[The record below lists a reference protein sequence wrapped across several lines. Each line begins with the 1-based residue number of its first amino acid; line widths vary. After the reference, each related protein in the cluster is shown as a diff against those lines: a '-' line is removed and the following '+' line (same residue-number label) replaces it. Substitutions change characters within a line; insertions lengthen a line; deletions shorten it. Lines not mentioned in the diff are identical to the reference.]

1 MKVYEF
7 GTEHEK
13 TFVMFQCAAE
23 PWWVFRDSAEAM
35 ARDYHVY
42 LVIADGHD
50 EQGTTFVSIEKNASD
65 AAAYLRAKGVR
76 RIDGL
81 YGVSMGGASAMR
93 FLATYAPALLPEGQA
108 PAAPGW
114 NPEDSPGLVAPALW
128 RTGATAIEDIPVEK
142 AIIDAGIT
150 PYPYPKWVCRLIALK
165 DWATV
170 MLGTKCYALLKLAYP
185 PERWT
190 PKGQDPEEHYRRI
203 FEFEKHHFSS
213 RTIYNTFWSTN
224 NYSMPDPVPKVAA
237 KMEYWYGEEER
248 KARKNDLAWARRAFP
263 QIVPREFKG
272 LAHAE
277 LVLMFPE
284 RFRDEVMRFMNGE
297 SV

>member
-1 MKVYEF
+1 MKIYEF
-7 GTEHEK
+7 GTQHDK
-13 TFVMFQCAAE
+13 VFVMFPCAAE
-23 PWWVFRDSAEAM
+23 PWWVFRESAEAM

-50 EQGTTFVSIEKNASD
+50 EQGTTFVSIEKNVSD
-65 AAAYLRAKGVR
+65 AAAYLRSKGVR

-81 YGVSMGGASAMR
+81 YGVSMGGASVIR
-93 FLATYAPALLPEGQA
+93 FLAT
-108 PAAPGW
+108 
-114 NPEDSPGLVAPALW
+114 
-128 RTGATAIEDIPVEK
+128 EDIPVGK

-150 PYPYPKWVCRLIALK
+150 PYPYPNWVCRLIALK

-185 PERWT
+185 PKRWT

-237 KMEYWYGEEER
+237 KIEYWYGEEER
-248 KARKNDLAWARRAFP
+248 KARKNDLAYARRAFP

-284 RFRDEVMRFMNGE
+284 RFHDEVMRFMNGE
-297 SV
+297 RV

>member
-1 MKVYEF
+1 MSYGILLASASPRRRELIARLGRDVIVIPTDVDESVPD
-7 GTEHEK
+7 G
-13 TFVMFQCAAE
+13 VRAE
-23 PWWVFRDSAEAM
+23 EVP
-35 ARDYHVY
+35 
-42 LVIADGHD
+42 LIIA
-50 EQGTTFVSIEKNASD
+50 KRKSD
-65 AAAYLRAKGVR
+65 AAAYLRARGVG
-76 RIDGL
+76 RIDAL

-93 FLATYAPALLPEGQA
+93 FLAA
-108 PAAPGW
+108 
-114 NPEDSPGLVAPALW
+114 
-128 RTGATAIEDIPVEK
+128 EDIPVEK

-165 DWATV
+165 DWSTV
-170 MLGTKCYALLKLAYP
+170 MLGTKCYAMLKLAYP

-237 KMEYWYGEEER
+237 KIEYWYGEEER
-248 KARKNDLAWARRAFP
+248 KARKNDLAYARRAFP

-272 LAHAE
+272 FAHAE
-277 LVLMFPE
+277 LVMMYPE
-284 RFRDEVMRFMNGE
+284 RFHDEVIRFLSGE